1 MTLSVASSESVKSPS
16 LSQTTE
22 STMSLPARL
31 TFSQIGI
38 FVSIIVYLAVR
49 GFFVV
54 LNIGLLWT
62 QAGGFLSIAFPLAPV
77 IVLGFTACV
86 VSYAFSYFG
95 LWMMDN
101 NLYLLGVITI
111 FLSVIILPG
120 GLAVYSWLAFP
131 LII

>member
-1 MTLSVASSESVKSPS
+1 
-16 LSQTTE
+16 
-22 STMSLPARL
+22 MSLPARM

-62 QAGGFLSIAFPLAPV
+62 QAGGFLSVAFPLAPV
-77 IVLGFTACV
+77 IILGFTACV
-86 VSYAFSYFG
+86 VSYAFSYLG

-101 NLYLLGVITI
+101 DLYLIGVITI
-111 FLSVIILPG
+111 FLAVIIIPG
-120 GLAVYSWLAFP
+120 GLAVYSWVAFP
-131 LII
+131 LLI

>member
-1 MTLSVASSESVKSPS
+1 MTFAVYIFESVKRSSEQKIPE
-16 LSQTTE
+16 Q
-22 STMSLPARL
+22 TMSLPARM

-38 FVSIIVYLAVR
+38 FVCIIVYLAVR

-86 VSYAFSYFG
+86 VSYAFSYLG

-101 NLYLLGVITI
+101 
-111 FLSVIILPG
+111 
-120 GLAVYSWLAFP
+120 
-131 LII
+131 

>member
-1 MTLSVASSESVKSPS
+1 
-16 LSQTTE
+16 
-22 STMSLPARL
+22 MSLPARM

-38 FVSIIVYLAVR
+38 FVSIIVYLVVR

-62 QAGGFLSIAFPLAPV
+62 QSGGFLAVAFPLAPV

-86 VSYAFSYFG
+86 VSYAFSYLG

-101 NLYLLGVITI
+101 NLYLIGVITI
-111 FLSVIILPG
+111 FLSVIIIPAV
-120 GLAVYSWLAFP
+120 LAVYSWFVFP
-131 LII
+131 LLT